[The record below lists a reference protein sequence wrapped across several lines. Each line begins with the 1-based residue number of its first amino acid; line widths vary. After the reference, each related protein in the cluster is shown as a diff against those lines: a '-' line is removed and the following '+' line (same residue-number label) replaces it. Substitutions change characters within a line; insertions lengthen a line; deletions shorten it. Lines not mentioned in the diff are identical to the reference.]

1 MRANYQH
8 VKELRKIIKAKKE
21 YRVLLERFNRKQLL
35 EFLDNGVI
43 NRNNLIDEISKLN
56 TTPLAEYWGNRLN
69 KADLDKSNPILRQQA
84 YSLLDRQIRTTSTVE
99 ADRIISN
106 AAYIQD
112 LHQQLEVEKE
122 KLRKIIR
129 NAEDIQHELQ
139 TIKQEARQNATKPE
153 IMDAYQSGGRVK
165 YVTDGFVSE
174 DGILKRIEVPK
185 QVTYRNLDGFAKD
198 IENYNLN
205 TSEYDQVLLENKQSQ
220 LMGEGDVY
228 GSKTWIWSQAEKT
241 RHSMMDNQT
250 VNVTDFFTVT
260 NEVTGEVDEGLYPCD
275 FRMSPGNTVNCL
287 CSVVYNQ
294 I

>member
-1 MRANYQH
+1 MRTSYQH

-35 EFLDNGVI
+35 EFLETGVI
-43 NRNNLIDEISKLN
+43 NRNALIDEISKLN
-56 TTPLAEYWGNRLN
+56 TQPLAEYWGNRLN
-69 KADLDKSNPILRQQA
+69 KADLDKHNPILRQQA

-99 ADRIISN
+99 ADRIINN

-112 LHQQLEVEKE
+112 LHERLELEKT
-122 KLRKIIR
+122 KLRKIIS
-129 NAEDIQHELQ
+129 NAENIQQELQ
-139 TIKQEARQNATKPE
+139 STRQEARQNATKPE

-228 GSKTWIWSQAEKT
+228 GSKTWIWSRAEKT

>member
-1 MRANYQH
+1 MKTNYRH

-35 EFLDNGVI
+35 EFLETGVI
-43 NRNNLIDEISKLN
+43 NRNALIDEISKLN
-56 TTPLAEYWGNRLN
+56 TTPLAEYWGNKLN
-69 KADLDKSNPILRQQA
+69 RTDLDKDNPVLRQQA
-84 YSLLDRQIRTTSTVE
+84 YSLLDKQIRTTSTVE

-106 AAYIQD
+106 AAYVQD
-112 LHQQLEVEKE
+112 LHQRLGV
-122 KLRKIIR
+122 KIKVMEMILDNLKNPQQEFR
-129 NAEDIQHELQ
+129 DV
-139 TIKQEARQNATKPE
+139 KQEARQNATRPE

-165 YVTDGFVSE
+165 YVLDGYVMQ
-174 DGILKRIEVPK
+174 DGVLKRLEVPK

-205 TSEYDQVLLENKQSQ
+205 TSEYDRVLLENKQSQ

-228 GSKTWIWSQAEKT
+228 GSKTWIWSRAEKT

-250 VNVTDFFTVT
+250 VNVTDMFTVT
-260 NEVTGEVDEGLYPCD
+260 NEVTGEVDEGLYPGD

>member
-1 MRANYQH
+1 MKTNYQH

-35 EFLDNGVI
+35 EFLETGVI
-43 NRNNLIDEISKLN
+43 NRNTLIDEISKLN
-56 TTPLAEYWGNRLN
+56 TTPLAEYWGNKLN
-69 KADLDKSNPILRQQA
+69 RTDLDKDNPVLRREA
-84 YSLLDRQIRTTSTVE
+84 YRLLDQQIMTTSTVE

-106 AAYIQD
+106 AVYIQD
-112 LHQQLEVEKE
+112 LHQHLELEKE
-122 KLRKIIR
+122 RLRRIIN
-129 NAEDIQHELQ
+129 NAENLQ
-139 TIKQEARQNATKPE
+139 ESLKTTKQEARQNATRPE

-165 YVTDGFVSE
+165 YVTDGYVMQ
-174 DGILKRIEVPK
+174 DGVLKRLEVPK
-185 QVTYRNLDGFAKD
+185 QVTYTNLDNFAKN

-228 GSKTWIWSQAEKT
+228 GSKTWIWSRAEKT

-250 VNVTDFFTVT
+250 VNVTDMFTVT
-260 NEVTGEVDEGLYPCD
+260 NEVTGEVDEGLYPGD

>member
-112 LHQQLEVEKE
+112 LHERLELEKT
-122 KLRKIIR
+122 KLRKIIS
-129 NAEDIQHELQ
+129 NAENIQQELQ
-139 TIKQEARQNATKPE
+139 TTRQEARQNATKPE

-287 CSVVYNQ
+287 CSVSYNQ